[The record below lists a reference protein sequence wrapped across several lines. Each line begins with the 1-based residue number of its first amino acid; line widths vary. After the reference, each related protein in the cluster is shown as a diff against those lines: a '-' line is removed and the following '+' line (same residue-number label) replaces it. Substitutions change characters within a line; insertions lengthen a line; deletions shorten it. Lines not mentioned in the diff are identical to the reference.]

1 MGGLKEM
8 MSGKVRLGYMG
19 IPFSNTEAMAL
30 EFRREMNWNNVEM
43 VALMSSKDTVAA
55 LKEHKIDFAVLAV
68 RNSSAGDVLE
78 TVKSLTDVQYT
89 KVLEGSEHIH
99 HCLFA
104 RSKDS
109 KINRICSHIQALGQC
124 KNTLSELYPDAVQT
138 DCSDTAYAAE
148 MLSKGELP
156 DDCGVICRMSAGE
169 HYGLSLIRENI
180 EDSGDNETYFLLIRL

>member
-1 MGGLKEM
+1 M

-30 EFRREMNWNNVEM
+30 EFVREMNWKDVEL
-43 VALMSSKDTVAA
+43 VPLMSSAGTVAA
-55 LKEHKIDFAVLAV
+55 LREGEVDFGVFAV
-68 RNSSAGDVLE
+68 RNSSAGEVLE
-78 TVKSLTDVQYT
+78 TVEAISDIEYR

-104 RSKDS
+104 KTRDS
-109 KINRICSHIQALGQC
+109 KINKICSHIQALGQC
-124 KNTLSELYPDAVQT
+124 KNTLSELYPDTVQT

-156 DDCGVICRMSAGE
+156 EDCGVICRKSAGE
-169 HYGLSLIRENI
+169 HYGLDLVRENI
-180 EDSGDNETYFLLIRL
+180 EDSGDNETFFMMITL